1 MRVLSRYCSRTKGRR
16 ESNDGSRFELASM
29 CARIPRGLSCDH
41 DAMEIIG
48 GQLDLSSPR
57 SATSVMAVANG
68 YMVLISLS
76 AFVFRVERR
85 FA

>member
-1 MRVLSRYCSRTKGRR
+1 
-16 ESNDGSRFELASM
+16 
-29 CARIPRGLSCDH
+29 
-41 DAMEIIG
+41 MEIIG

-57 SATSVMAVANG
+57 SATLVMAVANG